1 MSGIAFIIIGIF
13 SILKKYQTF
22 FTVAS
27 SLYNAISSIQDF
39 QYLHILTNTC
49 FCSLFLV
56 SFCGYEKV
64 SHFGFSFH
72 FSGIAQYMISF
83 CEMSVQLFCPIKK

>member
-13 SILKKYQTF
+13 SILKNYQTF

-49 FCSLFLV
+49 FCL
-56 SFCGYEKV
+56 
-64 SHFGFSFH
+64 
-72 FSGIAQYMISF
+72 YM
-83 CEMSVQLFCPIKK
+83 CVCVCVCV